1 MNCADVE
8 ILLCDY
14 LDGTLAPSQRAEL
27 ESHLGTCAIC
37 AEFANDAGAGLAFLE
52 HIPDVQPPQEL
63 VTQIMHQA
71 PAGGLL
77 SHLDPSKNAGGL
89 KKWLSGVLEPVRQPR
104 YVYGAMMTIL
114 SLSMMTR
121 CAGVPVRE
129 LKAEDLSPERVWVSL
144 ETKVERIYDRTIKT
158 YQSMRLVYEV
168 RQELRQ
174 WREQQQEQD
183 AASPVETREIKPSGQ
198 ARPQQGQPEQGQP
211 SPASKPAGNQGNN

>member
-14 LDGTLAPSQRAEL
+14 LDGTLAPLQRAEL
-27 ESHLGTCAIC
+27 ESHLGTCAMC
-37 AEFANDAGAGLAFLE
+37 AEFAMDAGAGLAFLE
-52 HIPDVQPPQEL
+52 HVPDVQPPQEL
-63 VTQIMHQA
+63 VTRIMHQA

-77 SHLDPSKNAGGL
+77 SSLDASRSSGGR
-89 KKWLSGVLEPVRQPR
+89 KKWVSRMVEPIRQPR

-129 LKAEDLSPERVWVSL
+129 LKAEDLSPQRVWVSL
-144 ETKVERIYDRTIKT
+144 ETKVERVYDRTIKT

-168 RQELRQ
+168 RQELRT

-183 AASPVETREIKPSGQ
+183 AAVPVESREIKGKAAEPG
-198 ARPQQGQPEQGQP
+198 
-211 SPASKPAGNQGNN
+211 KN

>member
-27 ESHLGTCAIC
+27 ESHLGTCSMC
-37 AEFANDAGAGLAFLE
+37 AEFAMDAGAGLAFLE
-52 HIPDVQPPQEL
+52 HVPDVVPPQEL
-63 VTQIMHQA
+63 VTRIMHQA
-71 PAGGLL
+71 PAPGFLK
-77 SHLDPSKNAGGL
+77 SLDGSQAPGGL
-89 KKWLSGVLEPVRQPR
+89 KKWLHRMLEPIRQPR

-121 CAGVPVRE
+121 CAGVPVRD
-129 LKAEDLSPERVWVSL
+129 LKAEDLNPQRVWVNL

-158 YQSMRLVYEV
+158 YESMRLVYEV

-174 WREQQQEQD
+174 WRDQQQEQD
-183 AASPVETREIKPSGQ
+183 AAAPVETREI
-198 ARPQQGQPEQGQP
+198 
-211 SPASKPAGNQGNN
+211 PAKEPDKKQ

>member
-14 LDGTLAPSQRAEL
+14 LDGTLAPAQRSEL
-27 ESHLGTCAIC
+27 EAHLGSCPPC
-37 AEFANDAGAGLAFLE
+37 AEFAMDAGAGLAFLE
-52 HIPDVQPPQEL
+52 HVPDVQPPQEL
-63 VTQIMHQA
+63 VTRIMHQA

-77 SHLDPSKNAGGL
+77 KSLAPSHGAGAF
-89 KKWLSGVLEPVRQPR
+89 KKWLHSRLESVRQPR

-121 CAGVPVRE
+121 CAGVPVRD
-129 LKAEDLSPERVWVSL
+129 LKAEDLNPQRVWVNL
-144 ETKVERIYDRTIKT
+144 ETKVERMYDRTIKT
-158 YQSMRLVYEV
+158 YESMRLVYEV

-183 AASPVETREIKPSGQ
+183 AAAPVETRELPAKTPAPAQPSG
-198 ARPQQGQPEQGQP
+198 G
-211 SPASKPAGNQGNN
+211 SVKN

>member
-14 LDGTLAPSQRAEL
+14 LDGTLAPNERAEL
-27 ESHLGTCAIC
+27 ESHLGTCAMC
-37 AEFANDAGAGLAFLE
+37 AEFAADAGAGLAFLE
-52 HIPDVQPPQEL
+52 HVPDVAPPQEL
-63 VTQIMHQA
+63 VTRIMHEA

-77 SHLDPSKNAGGL
+77 SSLDNARRPGAL
-89 KKWLSGVLEPVRQPR
+89 KRWLSRMLEPIRQPR

-121 CAGVPVRE
+121 CAGVPVRD
-129 LKAEDLSPERVWVSL
+129 LKAEDLSPQRVWVNL
-144 ETKVERIYDRTIKT
+144 ETKVERVYDRTIKT

-168 RQELRQ
+168 RQELQQ

-183 AASPVETREIKPSGQ
+183 AAAPVESKEIKP
-198 ARPQQGQPEQGQP
+198 AATQPAAQ
-211 SPASKPAGNQGNN
+211 KNQN